1 MKNMSNQQLT
11 PYAQWIAEFLGSA
24 FLVMAAIAPVI
35 LFHHVIQAD
44 IAIAVIADALAVGF
58 VLFALIEIFAPI
70 SGAHFNP
77 VVSGCMFILQRLSA
91 KQLLIYL
98 SAQFSG
104 GFVGMLGAHL
114 MFYNHLPVLLE
125 ISTVDRSGGA
135 YLAEIFG
142 TFILV
147 LAILLLV
154 KHNSQ
159 RISLVIGLLVAGEL
173 LTTASTM
180 FANPQV
186 TVARML
192 TYSAAGIQPIDG
204 VMFIIMQFI
213 GMGLAIL
220 TWKAMCVDVVQFS
233 PISQES

>member
-1 MKNMSNQQLT
+1 MSHTQQLT

-58 VLFALIEIFAPI
+58 VLFALIEMFAPI

-77 VVSGCMFILQRLSA
+77 VVSCCMFILQRMST
-91 KQLLIYL
+91 KQLFVYL
-98 SAQFSG
+98 TAQLTG
-104 GFVGMLGAHL
+104 GLLGMFCAHL
-114 MFYNHLPVLLE
+114 MFYNHLPILVEL
-125 ISTVDRSGGA
+125 STVDRSGGA
-135 YLAEIFG
+135 YLGEILG

-154 KHNSQ
+154 KQQSQ

-186 TVARML
+186 TIARMF

-204 VMFIIMQFI
+204 IMFVVMQFI
-213 GMGLAIL
+213 GLGLAVFA
-220 TWKAMCVDVVQFS
+220 WKMIYQTDV
-233 PISQES
+233 

>member
-1 MKNMSNQQLT
+1 MADKQFTS
-11 PYAQWIAEFLGSA
+11 YAQWIAEFLGST

-35 LFHHVIQAD
+35 LFHHIIQAD
-44 IAIAVIADALAVGF
+44 ISIAVMADALAVGF

-77 VVSGCMFILQRLSA
+77 IVSLCMFILQRLSA
-91 KQLLIYL
+91 KDLLIYL

-104 GFVGMLGAHL
+104 GFLGMLGAHL
-114 MFYNHLPVLLE
+114 MFYDKLPILLE
-125 ISTVDRSGGA
+125 ISSVNRNGGA
-135 YLAEIFG
+135 YPAEIFG

-154 KHNSQ
+154 KHGSQ
-159 RISLVIGLLVAGEL
+159 RISLVIGLLVAGAL
-173 LTTASTM
+173 LTTSSTM

-186 TVARML
+186 TVARMF
-192 TYSAAGIQPIDG
+192 TYSAAGIQPVDAAFFI
-204 VMFIIMQFI
+204 VMQVI

-220 TWKAMCVDVVQFS
+220 AWKA
-233 PISQES
+233 IYK